1 MNEDQNSTDIIFE
14 DENNYQIYLAMQ
26 ELALGQFLNV
36 LPEDSI
42 RYPVA
47 KEFCERLI
55 SRLESDGK
63 TQFKLVR
70 SKEDASESSE
80 IFRYNI
86 DLPKLE
92 EIHKRLVT
100 KIENPDQKIVADN
113 SLKEVFNLITDLFIN
128 STNIELRPK

>member
-1 MNEDQNSTDIIFE
+1 MKTSTDIIFE
-14 DENNYQIYLAMQ
+14 DEHNYQIYLAMQ
-26 ELALGQFLNV
+26 ELARGQFPNV

-70 SKEDASESSE
+70 SKEDVSESSE

-92 EIHKRLVT
+92 E
-100 KIENPDQKIVADN
+100 IENPDQKIVADN